1 MGKKKSSVSNR
12 IRELR
17 FAHEQMTQADLAA
30 RIGVARQTVIAIEQG
45 RFSPSLESALKIAE
59 VFNTPVD
66 DVFSLESE

>member
-1 MGKKKSSVSNR
+1 MSNR